1 MVSARLLL
9 QVGGEGARNVLPR
22 RERAG
27 EGDAEL
33 VVHTAEDEVV
43 RVDVAGLPGVER
55 MVRPVQFV
63 FYGHI
68 AEGLVEL
75 VVLVIDIERDGEPH
89 ARLRELHDALLTL
102 EEEGGALRLA
112 VAEVI
117 ARDVAPTVEAEE
129 RGQAGGGRR
138 GDSRESAVGAPVAP
152 SAEGVGIRARAGA
165 GGGVARGGS
174 DEVVRRHLDAEVF
187 DIEKIGSDP
196 RAEGIDCESDFRVE
210 VMKGH
215 PHLSVPRRGGI
226 VEVGMLRVDGEQVG
240 VAAVRAAVNL
250 RHDVGF
256 GVFGRDATVS
266 AMRGDETIGAGLRI
280 IGSMDLELTVVEA
293 DACGIVGV
301 GGYGV
306 EAIGE
311 MAIVPV
317 LQLLPVHLI
326 VFPEVLYVTV
336 PSVAAGGISD
346 VESLHDALLLGR
358 GVCLIGIDDEVGSEQ
373 RGSVCPLSL
382 HSLLELAGEFHG
394 VGAVGIDVFHFADDG
409 ISGARR

>member
-1 MVSARLLL
+1 M
-9 QVGGEGARNVLPR
+9 
-22 RERAG
+22 
-27 EGDAEL
+27 
-33 VVHTAEDEVV
+33 
-43 RVDVAGLPGVER
+43 
-55 MVRPVQFV
+55 
-63 FYGHI
+63 
-68 AEGLVEL
+68 
-75 VVLVIDIERDGEPH
+75 
-89 ARLRELHDALLTL
+89 
-102 EEEGGALRLA
+102 
-112 VAEVI
+112 
-117 ARDVAPTVEAEE
+117 
-129 RGQAGGGRR
+129 
-138 GDSRESAVGAPVAP
+138 
-152 SAEGVGIRARAGA
+152 
-165 GGGVARGGS
+165 
-174 DEVVRRHLDAEVF
+174 
-187 DIEKIGSDP
+187 
-196 RAEGIDCESDFRVE
+196 
-210 VMKGH
+210 MKRH
-215 PHLSVPRRGGI
+215 PHLAVPRRGGI

-240 VAAVRAAVNL
+240 VAAVCATVNL

-280 IGSMDLELTVVEA
+280 IGSLDLELTVVEA

>member
-9 QVGGEGARNVLPR
+9 QVGGEGARDVLPR

-129 RGQAGGGRR
+129 EGEAGGG
-138 GDSRESAVGAPVAP
+138 GCGESCK
-152 SAEGVGIRARAGA
+152 S
-165 GGGVARGGS
+165 
-174 DEVVRRHLDAEVF
+174 VV
-187 DIEKIGSDP
+187 
-196 RAEGIDCESDFRVE
+196 
-210 VMKGH
+210 
-215 PHLSVPRRGGI
+215 
-226 VEVGMLRVDGEQVG
+226 
-240 VAAVRAAVNL
+240 
-250 RHDVGF
+250 
-256 GVFGRDATVS
+256 
-266 AMRGDETIGAGLRI
+266 
-280 IGSMDLELTVVEA
+280 
-293 DACGIVGV
+293 
-301 GGYGV
+301 
-306 EAIGE
+306 
-311 MAIVPV
+311 
-317 LQLLPVHLI
+317 
-326 VFPEVLYVTV
+326 
-336 PSVAAGGISD
+336 
-346 VESLHDALLLGR
+346 
-358 GVCLIGIDDEVGSEQ
+358 
-373 RGSVCPLSL
+373 
-382 HSLLELAGEFHG
+382 
-394 VGAVGIDVFHFADDG
+394 
-409 ISGARR
+409 

>member
-1 MVSARLLL
+1 MLSCARLLL
-9 QVGGEGARNVLPR
+9 QVGGEGARDVLPR

-63 FYGHI
+63 LYGHI

-112 VAEVI
+112 VAEVV
-117 ARDVAPTVEAEE
+117 ARNVAPTVELEE
-129 RGQAGGGRR
+129 RGQAGGRR
-138 GDSRESAVGAPVAP
+138 FRESRKSAVGAPVAP
-152 SAEGVGIRARAGA
+152 SAVRVGVRARARRGSGVTL
-165 GGGVARGGS
+165 GGG
-174 DEVVRRHLDAEVF
+174 DEVVRRHLDGKIF
-187 DIEKIGSDP
+187 DIEKIGRHP
-196 RAEGIDCESDFRVE
+196 RTEGIDSESDFRVE
-210 VMKGH
+210 MMKRH
-215 PHLSVPRRGGI
+215 PHLAVPHRSGI

-240 VAAVRAAVNL
+240 VAAVCATVNL
-250 RHDVGF
+250 CYDIGF
-256 GVFGRDATVS
+256 RIFVCDAAIGKMGSDDAVFAR
-266 AMRGDETIGAGLRI
+266 LCI
-280 IGSMDLELTVVEA
+280 IGSLDLEIPVVEA

-382 HSLLELAGEFHG
+382 RSLLELAGEFHG
-394 VGAVGIDVFHFADDG
+394 VGAVGIDFFHFADDG
-409 ISGARR
+409 ISGAR

>member
-9 QVGGEGARNVLPR
+9 QVGGEGARDVLPR
-22 RERAG
+22 CERAG

-63 FYGHI
+63 LYGHI

-165 GGGVARGGS
+165 GGVVALGGS
-174 DEVVRRHLDAEVF
+174 DEVVRRHLDGKIF
-187 DIEKIGSDP
+187 DIEKIGRHP

-210 VMKGH
+210 VMKRH
-215 PHLSVPRRGGI
+215 PYLAVPRRGGI

-256 GVFGRDATVS
+256 GVFSRDATVS

-280 IGSMDLELTVVEA
+280 IGSLDLELTVVEA

-382 HSLLELAGEFHG
+382 RSLLELAGEFHG

-409 ISGARR
+409 ISGAR

>member
-9 QVGGEGARNVLPR
+9 QVGGEGARDVLPR

-75 VVLVIDIERDGEPH
+75 IVLVIDIERDGEPH

-129 RGQAGGGRR
+129 RGQAGGGGC
-138 GDSRESAVGAPVAP
+138 GDSCKSAVCTPVAP

-280 IGSMDLELTVVEA
+280 IGSLDLELTVVEA
-293 DACGIVGV
+293 NACGIVRIRS
-301 GGYGV
+301 YGV
-306 EAIGE
+306 EAVGE
-311 MAIVPV
+311 VAVVPELEFLAI
-317 LQLLPVHLI
+317 HLVI
-326 VFPEVLYVTV
+326 VPEVLHIAVPGVT
-336 PSVAAGGISD
+336 AGKVSD
-346 VESLHDALLLGR
+346 VVSLHDALLSLR
-358 GVCLIGIDDEVGSEQ
+358 GVCFIGIYDEVRSEQ

>member
-9 QVGGEGARNVLPR
+9 QVGGEGARDVLPR
-22 RERAG
+22 CERAG

-33 VVHTAEDEVV
+33 VAHAAEDEIVG
-43 RVDVAGLPGVER
+43 VDVARLPGVEG
-55 MVRPVQFV
+55 MVRPVQLIL
-63 FYGHI
+63 YRHI
-68 AEGLVEL
+68 AESFVEL
-75 VVLVIDIERDGEPH
+75 VVLVIDLERDGQPH
-89 ARLRELHDALLTL
+89 ARLRQLHDAVRTL
-102 EEEGGALRLA
+102 QEEGGALRLA

-138 GDSRESAVGAPVAP
+138 GNSRESAAGAPVAP
-152 SAEGVGIRARAGA
+152 SAVRVGIRTRAGA
-165 GGGVARGGS
+165 GGGVARGGG
-174 DEVVRRHLDAEVF
+174 DEIVRRHLDAEVF
-187 DIEKIGSDP
+187 DIEKVVSHP
-196 RAEGIDCESDFRVE
+196 RAEGIDCEPDFRVE
-210 VMKGH
+210 MMKRH
-215 PHLSVPRRGGI
+215 PHLAVPRRGGI

-280 IGSMDLELTVVEA
+280 IGSLDLELTVVEA

-326 VFPEVLYVTV
+326 VFPEVLYVSV